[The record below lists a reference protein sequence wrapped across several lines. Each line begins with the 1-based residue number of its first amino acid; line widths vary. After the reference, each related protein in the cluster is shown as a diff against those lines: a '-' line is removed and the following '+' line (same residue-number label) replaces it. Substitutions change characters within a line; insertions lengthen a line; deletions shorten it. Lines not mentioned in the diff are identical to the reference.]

1 MPASFDSDVFEQQT
15 AAAFPG
21 FELSSDV
28 MDFGKIHLRFE
39 LGDGHANGTS
49 RRVDQATERAL
60 VLFERCML
68 PTDSIVLILNEFGF
82 SGDELNPTDPDGYLA
97 TLIPELSACCNAVI
111 VNGEDGE
118 PLLRRS
124 FIRTAKSR
132 FDYRGILRGIAC
144 LEQGRTPCINESIYF
159 VNESKSIEFY
169 MYDDRGCL
177 IYSSVAETLASLYIE
192 YNGWLVDY
200 YREHFDAI
208 WGVGD
213 GHSTEPGCG
222 EP

>member
-1 MPASFDSDVFEQQT
+1 MPPSFDSDVFEQQT
-15 AAAFPG
+15 ATAFPR
-21 FELSSDV
+21 FELTSDV
-28 MDFGKIHLRFE
+28 MDFGRIHLRFE

-49 RRVDQATERAL
+49 RRVEQATERAL

-68 PTDSIVLILNEFGF
+68 PADSIVLIVNEFGI
-82 SGDELNPTDPDGYLA
+82 SGDELNPTDPDGYLG
-97 TLIPELSACCNAVI
+97 TLIPELAACSNTVI

-132 FDYRGILRGIAC
+132 FDYRGILRGIAN

-159 VNESKSIEFY
+159 VNESKSTVFY

-177 IYSSVAETLASLYIE
+177 IYSSVAETLASLYVDH
-192 YNGWLVDY
+192 NDWLVDY
-200 YREHFDAI
+200 HREHFDAI
-208 WGVGD
+208 WGARVGR
-213 GHSTEPGCG
+213 
-222 EP
+222 